1 MSHAVLLAAVLA
13 LWPSPDVPGDR
24 APTSIVVATARGEA
38 RVTVS
43 MERGHPALPAPPL
56 AGLLPLEVSRLGD
69 WATVAFAGQ
78 PFRFLLEAPAVVLE
92 GRVVPLVGGAYMA
105 RDTLFLPLQWLT
117 THVPAMFREAYRW
130 DPIAARF
137 EDARMTPVVRHTT
150 PTAGSAA
157 AARPWQPAGTEAR
170 RAGLRFAHQVVVD
183 AGHGGVDPGNPGR
196 FLPRGVQ
203 EKHITLAVALR
214 LRDEL
219 TDRGI
224 EVGMTRTT
232 DTLIGLEDRAPMCSG
247 ECDLFVSIHVNSLA
261 PRRGYDQVSGIETY
275 FLSEARTADARR
287 VANMENAAL
296 RYEMGDEAAQQSALA
311 FIMKDLHTNEY
322 LRESALLAEHV
333 QRAGQAVH
341 PGERRHVSQARFVV
355 LGTAR
360 RPAILV
366 EVGFAT
372 NRSDAAFMDSESG
385 QKKLAAAIADGIV
398 EYLTQ
403 YESKILVEG
412 AP

>member
-1 MSHAVLLAAVLA
+1 MIHAALLAALA
-13 LWPSPDVPGDR
+13 LAPPPDAASPP
-24 APTSIVVATARGEA
+24 ASIVVATARGEA
-38 RVTVS
+38 RVAVS

-56 AGLLPLEVSRLGD
+56 SGLLPLDVSRDGD
-69 WATVAFAGQ
+69 WAIVAFAGQ
-78 PFRFLLEAPAVVLE
+78 PFRFLLGAPVVGVD
-92 GRVVPLVGGAYMA
+92 GRLSPLVGGAYVA

-137 EDARMTPVVRHTT
+137 EDARMTPVVRRTT
-150 PTAGSAA
+150 PAATAPATPW
-157 AARPWQPAGTEAR
+157 RPASTAAR
-170 RAGLRFAHQVVVD
+170 RAGLRYTHQVVLD

-219 TDRGI
+219 IERGV

-261 PRRGYDQVSGIETY
+261 PRRGYEQVSGVETY

-296 RYEMGDEAAQQSALA
+296 RYEMDDEAAQQSALA

-322 LRESALLAEHV
+322 LRESALLAEFV
-333 QRAGQAVH
+333 QRTAQVVH
-341 PGERRHVSQARFVV
+341 PGERRRVSQARFVV

-372 NRSDAAFMDSESG
+372 NRSDAAFMHSQSG

-398 EYLTQ
+398 EYLKQ
-403 YESKILVEG
+403 YEHKILAEDG
-412 AP
+412 P